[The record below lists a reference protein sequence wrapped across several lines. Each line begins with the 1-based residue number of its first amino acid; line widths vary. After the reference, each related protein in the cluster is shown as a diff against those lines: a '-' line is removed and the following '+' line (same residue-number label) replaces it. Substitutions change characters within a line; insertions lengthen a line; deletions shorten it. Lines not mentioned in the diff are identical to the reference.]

1 MIKLDRKHN
10 IFYLTLDNEENR
22 WNTEFVRIIASAID
36 EIEASQ
42 GPAALVT
49 TSSSSKFFSN
59 GLDLD
64 WLANTEGPDRDAFL
78 PEFMAL
84 MGNII
89 TLSIPA
95 VCAING
101 HAFGAGFMMALC
113 HDVRFMRKTVVL
125 HVPMKLKL
133 AC

>member
-1 MIKLDRKHN
+1 MINLDRKNN

-22 WNTEFVRIIASAID
+22 WNTKFVRTISEAID
-36 EIEASQ
+36 EIESSQ
-42 GPAALVT
+42 GAAALVT
-49 TSSSSKFFSN
+49 ISSSSKFFSN

-64 WLANTEGPDRDAFL
+64 WISKAEAPDRDAFL

-89 TLSIPA
+89 TLSIPS

-101 HAFGAGFMMALC
+101 HAFGALSLI
-113 HDVRFMRKTVVL
+113 HI
-125 HVPMKLKL
+125 
-133 AC
+133 